1 MFRKSWVQTNQS
13 NHRYQ
18 TQEWPSRVY
27 ISRARDPEPKKEFHW
42 MLLKGHFWIIKF
54 QWILNFRGKFFKFS
68 FILFHGLRVS
78 KDGLFLKWFVWR
90 TSTNRYLHCSLNT
103 SKLDFYLYLSPL
115 RSIRS
120 YHRAY
125 LEQLSLRRFK
135 IQGLSLHERI
145 V

>member
-1 MFRKSWVQTNQS
+1 MSTNQS
-13 NHRYQ
+13 VQSQVSDLGVTLQSLHPQSPRS
-18 TQEWPSRVY
+18 W
-27 ISRARDPEPKKEFHW
+27 AKKEFHW

-54 QWILNFRGKFFKFS
+54 QCILKFRGKFFKFS
-68 FILFHGLRVS
+68 FILFHDLRVS

-90 TSTNRYLHCSLNT
+90 TSTNRYLHCTLNT

-125 LEQLSLRRFK
+125 LEQLSLCRFK
-135 IQGLSLHERI
+135 IQGLPLHQRI